1 MDRFEGVTLEEAKQ
15 WLRER
20 VDKGA
25 KCPCCT
31 QMAKVYR
38 RHMTSTTGRT
48 MIAMYRY
55 HGTDWVNIPDLMK
68 LYLRDVAHQGGY
80 ATLAQHWG
88 LIIEERTARDD
99 GGRPGWWH
107 LTSDGVMFV
116 KAQLK
121 VPRKVTLYD
130 NRLLGID
137 DSQMVSIHDVLGE
150 HFNLAELM
158 GDR

>member
-1 MDRFEGVTLEEAKQ
+1 
-15 WLRER
+15 
-20 VDKGA
+20 
-25 KCPCCT
+25 
-31 QMAKVYR
+31 
-38 RHMTSTTGRT
+38 
-48 MIAMYRY
+48 
-55 HGTDWVNIPDLMK
+55 
-68 LYLRDVAHQGGY
+68 
-80 ATLAQHWG
+80 
-88 LIIEERTARDD
+88 
-99 GGRPGWWH
+99 
-107 LTSDGVMFV
+107 VMFV